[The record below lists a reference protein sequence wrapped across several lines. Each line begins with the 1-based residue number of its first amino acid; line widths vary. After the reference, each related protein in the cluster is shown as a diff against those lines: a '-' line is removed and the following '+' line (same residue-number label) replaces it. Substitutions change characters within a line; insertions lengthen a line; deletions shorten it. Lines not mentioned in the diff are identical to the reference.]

1 MSKTVV
7 NIAFR
12 FMGGGVKP
20 TCRATFSSYVLVQ
33 NFIQINIKRHA
44 KYF

>member
-12 FMGGGVKP
+12 FMGGVEP
-20 TCRATFSSYVLVQ
+20 TCRAAFGSYVLVQ